1 VSVIAYNLLSFIFLC
16 FTVLAYTN
24 FVKIHAVLFYLI
36 SHVCIVLQ
44 HVHRPTV
51 MEEMDELV
59 PGSVSES
66 EFESS
71 QIYYRLHPLNGIGEK
86 VDSVADPDKAD
97 EPHTVEDLHVSSGG
111 DNYSEVAEV
120 DKSYSE
126 LEVDSVADPDKADE
140 PDTVEDLHVSSGGD
154 NYSEVAEVDKS
165 YSELEVDS
173 VADPDKADE
182 PDTVEDLHVSSG
194 GDNSSEVAEVDKS
207 YSELE
212 VDSVADPDYDPASTH
227 ESTSQS
233 SQDSDDLIV
242 SKSVKE
248 VRPFVAEH
256 IDNDHRRDEPDM
268 MNGSEVTGTHICLF
282 ACVYVQSC

>member
-1 VSVIAYNLLSFIFLC
+1 MLC
-16 FTVLAYTN
+16 
-24 FVKIHAVLFYLI
+24 H
-36 SHVCIVLQ
+36 
-44 HVHRPTV
+44 
-51 MEEMDELV
+51 
-59 PGSVSES
+59 
-66 EFESS
+66 
-71 QIYYRLHPLNGIGEK
+71 RLHPLNGIGDK

-97 EPHTVEDLHVSSGG
+97 EPH
-111 DNYSEVAEV
+111 
-120 DKSYSE
+120 
-126 LEVDSVADPDKADE
+126 
-140 PDTVEDLHVSSGGD
+140 TVEDLHVSSGGD

-227 ESTSQS
+227 ESPPLRRI
-233 SQDSDDLIV
+233 QDTDELIV

-248 VRPFVAEH
+248 VRPCVAEH
-256 IDNDHRRDEPDM
+256 IDNDHRREIALHYSVFSQDDSFWQYIVHDDIFGGCCQRSGL
-268 MNGSEVTGTHICLF
+268 NRGTLL
-282 ACVYVQSC
+282 